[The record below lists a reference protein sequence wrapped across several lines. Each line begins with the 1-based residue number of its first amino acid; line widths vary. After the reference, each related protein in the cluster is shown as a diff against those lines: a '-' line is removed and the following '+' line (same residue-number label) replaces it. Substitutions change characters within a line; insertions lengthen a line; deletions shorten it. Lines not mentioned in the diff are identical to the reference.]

1 MSFDAS
7 TPSPLLRSPKPR
19 LAAFDDGAA
28 SITRKFDAVL
38 SSTTQHAANYEQQ
51 IKELEDKLSED
62 LSNCRAIEGLLRDAY
77 NALKRN
83 SRRADKEALREYVPH
98 IDEQLAE
105 SMEVLSR
112 LEKTLPA
119 VQAQTVHIRATYD
132 SGWGK
137 GERAGARPG
146 VAEHGLLRAVADDRV
161 HGVEPSV
168 GAVEAR
174 RAGALPRL
182 LLAHG
187 VGRLDHAARGVPRA
201 PAAPGLG
208 RAPHVVVPARLVFR
222 PSPHT

>member
-7 TPSPLLRSPKPR
+7 TPSLLLRSPKPQ

-38 SSTTQHAANYEQQ
+38 SSTTQRAANYEQQ

-83 SRRADKEALREYVPH
+83 SRRADKEALRGYVPH

-119 VQAQTVHIRATYD
+119 VQAQTVHIHATYD
-132 SGWGK
+132 SGWEKAKELVHDLEWLNTDFYERWRTIVFTTASPVSERWKLLVRVLFLVCFSLTAWVVWITLRGAYRAHRQRLVW
-137 GERAGARPG
+137 GER
-146 VAEHGLLRAVADDRV
+146 LM
-161 HGVEPSV
+161 S
-168 GAVEAR
+168 
-174 RAGALPRL
+174 
-182 LLAHG
+182 
-187 VGRLDHAARGVPRA
+187 
-201 PAAPGLG
+201 
-208 RAPHVVVPARLVFR
+208 
-222 PSPHT
+222 